1 MLKVTRKDF
10 LEIKNILKLRFLD
23 YFSMAETKVS
33 KAETEECNQEDW
45 SVFDKFGITAAC
57 SVTYFLEVNA
67 RFSLK
72 GTTKASF
79 RGKKTLKISVFRVLF

>member
-1 MLKVTRKDF
+1 MLKVTSKDF

-23 YFSMAETKVS
+23 YFS
-33 KAETEECNQEDW
+33 KAETEKCNQEDW
-45 SVFDKFGITAAC
+45 SAFDKYGITTAC